1 MRFSFRW
8 LVSLALAGWL
18 GYHIVGAIR
27 AWPLDV
33 YECGEWRGPAL
44 ALMLLV
50 LDLPLLVA
58 VSLLACNSRWAIAWG
73 LTGLAILGIYVVPQ
87 LWYFRMVGLNAPQ
100 CALKMPAEL
109 QTVGVLVDVVVAALC
124 FVMAGAR
131 WTQRRRTLALM
142 L

>member
-1 MRFSFRW
+1 MRFPIRW
-8 LVSLALAGWL
+8 LISLALSGWL
-18 GYHIVGAIR
+18 VYHIVGAIR

-50 LDLPLLVA
+50 LDLPLFVA

-73 LTGLAILGIYVVPQ
+73 LTGLAILGVYAVPQ
-87 LWYFRMVGLNAPQ
+87 LWYFRLVGLNVPQ
-100 CALKMPAEL
+100 CVLGMPDAL
-109 QTVGVLVDVVVAALC
+109 QTVGRVIDVVVAALC
-124 FVMAGAR
+124 FTMAGTR
-131 WTQRRRTLALM
+131 WIQRRRPLALI